1 MINQMYLGSANI
13 KSVFERLSVFE
24 KKILHLFRMDILN

>member
-24 KKILHLFRMDILN
+24 KIYTTFVQNGYF